1 MMSVMSRDILT
12 DRKTLLELLHDGTC
26 IISRCL

>member
-12 DRKTLLELLHDGTC
+12 DRKTLLELLHDG